1 MHDVGMRNMMKL
13 MVLGV
18 AASFTAA
25 CGQTTVGNSEK
36 DFGWRVYNTP
46 GPMGLTGPGGP
57 QGPAGPPGPP
67 GPPGTPGPQGAAA
80 VAPPPMVREI
90 KQDWQQ
96 FSNVTFD
103 LDKAD
108 IRPDEHDKIK
118 AVADFLEQNP
128 RMEVGLAGYTDPQ
141 GTYPHNMKLSDQRT
155 KAVTEALVQ
164 AGIPKDRVRTVALAS
179 RDRNCTQNMEDC
191 YAQNRRVEFYFRP
204 Q

>member
-1 MHDVGMRNMMKL
+1 MHDVGMRTMMKL
-13 MVLGV
+13 LVLGL
-18 AASFTAA
+18 AGSFTAA
-25 CGQTTVGNSEK
+25 CGQTTVGNSPK
-36 DFGWRVYNTP
+36 DFEWRVYNTP

-108 IRPDEHDKIK
+108 IRPDERDKIK

-141 GTYPHNMKLSDQRT
+141 GTYPHNMNLSDQRT
-155 KAVTEALVQ
+155 KAVSEALVQ
-164 AGIPKDRVRTVALAS
+164 AGVPKDRVRTVALAS
-179 RDRNCTQNMEDC
+179 RDRNCTQNTEDC

-204 Q
+204 K

>member
-1 MHDVGMRNMMKL
+1 MHDVGLRNMMKL

-57 QGPAGPPGPP
+57 QG
-67 GPPGTPGPQGAAA
+67 AAA
-80 VAPPPMVREI
+80 MAPPPVVREI

-108 IRPDEHDKIK
+108 IRPDERDKIK

-155 KAVTEALVQ
+155 KAVTEALAE
-164 AGIPKDRVRTVALAS
+164 AGVPKDRVRTVALAS
-179 RDRNCTQNMEDC
+179 RDRNCTQNTEDC

-204 Q
+204 R